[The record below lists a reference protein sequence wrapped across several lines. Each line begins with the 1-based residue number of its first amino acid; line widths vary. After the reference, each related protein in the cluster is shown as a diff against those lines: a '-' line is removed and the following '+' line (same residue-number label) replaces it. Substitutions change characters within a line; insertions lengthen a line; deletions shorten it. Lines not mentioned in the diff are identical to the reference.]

1 VASPVAGH
9 ASWVTGKGW
18 TLRTGRPGETVVVT
32 LAGVVVQKHRETWEI
47 VEETVFGASAEA
59 RQ

>member
-18 TLRTGRPGETVVVT
+18 TLRTGRTGEIVVVT
-32 LAGVVVQKHRETWEI
+32 LAGVVVQKHPETWEI
-47 VEETVFGASAEA
+47 VEETDP
-59 RQ
+59 RR